1 MRNCR
6 ERGLCAIFLG
16 VGIILA
22 KILPM
27 SVIVFVSALADHSAW
42 TDLDAKTL
50 RLGGTLYEDCD
61 SACTENAGWFT
72 EKSIPNSV
80 RKGSIAGCGT

>member
-1 MRNCR
+1 MQSTDRKGAVFLRNCR

-27 SVIVFVSALADHSAW
+27 SVIVFVSALAII
-42 TDLDAKTL
+42 L
-50 RLGGTLYEDCD
+50 LGLT
-61 SACTENAGWFT
+61 WM
-72 EKSIPNSV
+72 
-80 RKGSIAGCGT
+80 RRH

>member
-27 SVIVFVSALADHSAW
+27 SVIVFVSALAII
-42 TDLDAKTL
+42 L
-50 RLGGTLYEDCD
+50 LGLT
-61 SACTENAGWFT
+61 WM
-72 EKSIPNSV
+72 
-80 RKGSIAGCGT
+80 RRH